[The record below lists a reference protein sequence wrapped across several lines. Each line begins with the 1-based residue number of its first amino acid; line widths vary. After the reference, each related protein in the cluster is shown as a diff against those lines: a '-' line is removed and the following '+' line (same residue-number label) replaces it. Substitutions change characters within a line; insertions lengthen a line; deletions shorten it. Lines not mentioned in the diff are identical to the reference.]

1 MPAYKR
7 HVSPEKESEVEKKV
21 REARVEAERV
31 RLAMDYEAV
40 FSTPEG
46 ERVFED
52 LIKKSKFFINSFTGN
67 SQGMFFQGQQ
77 SIGKYLLEMRDL
89 DSLGGFRNWL
99 RGRMRR

>member
-1 MPAYKR
+1 MPPYNRRQTPLTQAEIKEEERKKR
-7 HVSPEKESEVEKKV
+7 A
-21 REARVEAERV
+21 EADKA
-31 RLAMDYEAV
+31 RLAMDYETI

-52 LIKKSKFFINSFTGN
+52 LIRKSKFFQNSFTGN

-89 DSLGGFRNWL
+89 DSPGGFRNWL
-99 RGRMRR
+99 RGKVKR